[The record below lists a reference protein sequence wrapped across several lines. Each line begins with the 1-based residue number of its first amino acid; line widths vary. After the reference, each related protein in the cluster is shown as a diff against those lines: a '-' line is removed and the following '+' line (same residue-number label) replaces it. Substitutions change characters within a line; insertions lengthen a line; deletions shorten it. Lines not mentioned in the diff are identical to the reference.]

1 MLLLRSLLFA
11 SGLWISTVI
20 YAPFVLL
27 SFPFPLRSRYRFSTT
42 WGRFNIWW
50 LKLTCGI
57 TYRVEGQENIPEGA
71 AIAFCKHQSTWET
84 FAVVSFL
91 PYQVWLMKRELL
103 RIPLFGWGLATLHP
117 IAIDRRGGR
126 KAVSQL
132 IEQGRRNLEAGRW
145 VVIFPEGTRVAPGET
160 GRYGIGGAA
169 LAKESGFP
177 VVPVAHNAGEFWP
190 RKGFIKRPGMI
201 RVVIGPPIYPQ
212 GKSADQIRDE
222 AREWI
227 EQKMQEISGSPGR

>member
-1 MLLLRSLLFA
+1 MLLLRSVLFA
-11 SGLWISTVI
+11 LGLWSSTIV

-27 SFPFPLRSRYRFSTT
+27 SFPFPLRSRYRFATT
-42 WGRFNIWW
+42 WAHFNIWW
-50 LKLTCGI
+50 LKWTCGLD
-57 TYRVEGQENIPEGA
+57 YRVEGHEHIPDSA
-71 AIAFCKHQSTWET
+71 AIVFCKHQSTWET
-84 FAVVSFL
+84 LALVGFL

-103 RIPLFGWGLATLHP
+103 KIPLFGWGLALMRP

-169 LAKESGFP
+169 LARESGYP
-177 VVPVAHNAGEFWP
+177 VIPVAHNAGEFWP
-190 RKGFIKRPGMI
+190 RKGFIKRPGVI
-201 RVVIGPPIYPQ
+201 RVVIGPAIDPE
-212 GKSADQIRDE
+212 GKSADQIRDA
-222 AREWI
+222 ARDWI
-227 EQKMQEISGSPGR
+227 EEKSREISTLIAS